1 VPARRTWPRAAL
13 VLAVAAL
20 PACGSRGQASDA
32 GRRFERDWAA
42 HPAVFTL
49 NGATEIDA
57 LGDPHGDPD
66 VTFRTL
72 AAAGLISRTTP
83 VAWTGGTK
91 VLVLTGDVIDKGAS
105 ALPTIDLFIALEPQ
119 ARAAGGRVVVTLG
132 NHEAEFLAA
141 PTDAK
146 TAVFQT
152 ELRGAGLDP
161 AAVAAGSSPYGAWL
175 RNLPVA
181 ALIDDWFFCHSGDN
195 DGDSAAAVGKK
206 FRDAVEGAAGY
217 GDPYLIGSGSILEA
231 NAWWLGKPSSAAA
244 VDDNLAAVP
253 AHHVVFGHD
262 PGALQFP
269 DDPAGDRA
277 KGALVARYDG
287 RLFAIDGGMSYAVGY
302 SNGALLRVVRGATTA
317 ASTVA
322 SDGTMTPLWP

>member
-105 ALPTIDLFIALEPQ
+105 ALPIIDLFIALEPQ

-195 DGDSAAAVGKK
+195 DG
-206 FRDAVEGAAGY
+206 
-217 GDPYLIGSGSILEA
+217 GSGSILEA

>member
-1 VPARRTWPRAAL
+1 VLARRLVPRAAL
-13 VLAVAAL
+13 VVFAVTAL
-20 PACGSRGQASDA
+20 PACGSKAPAADA
-32 GRRFERDWAA
+32 GVLFQRDWGA
-42 HPAVFTL
+42 HPAVFTM

-72 AAAGLISRTTP
+72 AAAGLISRAAP
-83 VAWTGGTK
+83 VAWTGGAK
-91 VLVLTGDVIDKGAS
+91 VLVLTGDVIDKGDS
-105 ALPTIDLFIALEPQ
+105 ALPIIDLLIALEPQ

-132 NHEAEFLAA
+132 NHEAESLAA

-146 TAVFQT
+146 TAVFQA
-152 ELRGAGLDP
+152 ELRRAGLDP
-161 AAVAAGSSPYGAWL
+161 VAVAAGAAPYGAWL

-195 DGDSAAAVGKK
+195 DGDSAAAIGKK

-217 GDPYLIGSGSILEA
+217 GDSYLVGSGSILEA
-231 NAWWLGKPSSAAA
+231 NSWWLGKASSLAA
-244 VDDNLAAVP
+244 VDDNLGAVP
-253 AHHVVFGHD
+253 AHHAVFGHD

-277 KGALVARYDG
+277 KGTLAARYGG
-287 RLFAIDGGMSYAVGY
+287 RLFAIDAGMSYAVGY
-302 SNGALLRVVRGATTA
+302 SDGALLRVAGAT
-317 ASTVA
+317 ASAVA
-322 SDGTMTPLWP
+322 SDGTTRPLWP